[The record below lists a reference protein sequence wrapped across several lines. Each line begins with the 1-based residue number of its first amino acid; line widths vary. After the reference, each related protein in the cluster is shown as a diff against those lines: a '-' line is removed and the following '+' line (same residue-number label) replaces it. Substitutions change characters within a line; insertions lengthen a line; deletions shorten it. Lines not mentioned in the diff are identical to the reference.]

1 MGLRFRKS
9 KNFGP
14 FRINISKSGIGGSVG
29 VKGFRI
35 TKKATG
41 GVQATASLP
50 GTGLSYT
57 KNLGACKKASQK
69 ANGASKNAAQPT
81 VQNGNPHTSQSAPKN
96 TRQALLAK
104 LLLCLFLGCFGVHK
118 FYEKKTG
125 LGVLYLL
132 TLGLFGIGWLGDSI
146 LLFMALISKNPND
159 YDGFR
164 SQAEKRIA
172 QWVIYGGCALFMLI
186 VCLVASKNTPREHT
200 LSTPLPVTEP
210 ETQAAAEPPAPTL
223 PVTTPTEASTQP
235 PTEEPTKAP
244 TQPPPTEK
252 PTAPATQPPT
262 EEPLQPTKSPTA
274 SSTDAPTEPEPAP
287 DAVFSYVIN
296 TSTGKFHKPSCG
308 SASKIKEEN
317 RWDYAGTRQS
327 VLDMGYS
334 PCGHCH
340 P

>member
-35 TKKATG
+35 TRKAKG

-57 KNLGACKKASQK
+57 KNLSASKKASPPTSQ
-69 ANGASKNAAQPT
+69 NTLQPT
-81 VQNGNPHTSQSAPKN
+81 PEKSKQSILKEF
-96 TRQALLAK
+96 
-104 LLLCLFLGCFGVHK
+104 LLCLFLGWFGVHK
-118 FYEKKTG
+118 FYKKKTG

-132 TLGLFGIGWLGDSI
+132 TLGLFGIGWLGDGI
-146 LLFMALISKNPND
+146 LLFMALISKKPND

-186 VCLVASKNTPREHT
+186 VCLVASKNTPKEHT

-210 ETQAAAEPPAPTL
+210 ETQAATEPPAPTL
-223 PVTTPTEASTQP
+223 PATTPTEAPTQP

-252 PTAPATQPPT
+252 PTAPTTQPPT
-262 EEPLQPTKSPTA
+262 EESMQPTESPTA
-274 SSTDAPTEPEPAP
+274 PSTDAPTEPEPAL

-296 TSTGKFHKPSCG
+296 TNTGKFHKPTCG

-317 RWDYAGTRQS
+317 RWDYEGTRQS
-327 VLDMGYS
+327 ILDMGYV
-334 PCGHCH
+334 PCGRCH